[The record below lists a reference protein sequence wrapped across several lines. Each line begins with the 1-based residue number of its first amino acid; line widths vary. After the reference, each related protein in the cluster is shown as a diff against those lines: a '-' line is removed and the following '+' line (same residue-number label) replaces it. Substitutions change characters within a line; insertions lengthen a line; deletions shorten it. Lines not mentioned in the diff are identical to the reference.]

1 MNTTPK
7 FYVCNH
13 CGNVIEKLYDTGVP
27 VMCCGEAMAELV
39 PNTKDAAQEKHVP
52 VYTQEGNV
60 ITVQVGSVPHP
71 MLEEH
76 HIAWIWL
83 QTKQGGQRGVL
94 TWPDG
99 EPKASFVLAPGDEA
113 VAIYEWC
120 NLHGLWKADF

>member
-1 MNTTPK
+1 MDTTPK

-27 VMCCGEAMAELV
+27 VVCCGEAMAEMV

-52 VYTQEGNV
+52 VYTVEGST

-83 QTKQGGQRGVL
+83 RTQQGGQRAVL
-94 TWPDG
+94 TVPGG
-99 EPKASFVLAPGDEA
+99 EPKAVFTLAPGDKPIS
-113 VAIYEWC
+113 VYEWC
-120 NLHGLWKADF
+120 NIHGLWKADF